1 MRRLLLVGLAIVSL
15 VAASIGMGTAAPT
28 VDTLRFV
35 WYTNGSD
42 LPAIQALVS
51 VYNSQNPDTKV
62 ELSVV
67 PFANL
72 DTLLT
77 TQASAGQAPDLA
89 RVTAP
94 YLYDNY
100 ALDLRPY
107 FQDKS
112 FAKQFLPGAMS
123 LTTLPSGAV
132 FGFPHDLT
140 MNGPFI
146 NLTLVKK
153 AGLALPKGDKV
164 SWATWMDLAT
174 KVAKAAGVPY
184 AAALDRS
191 GHRLDGFIQSYGGGY
206 FTPDGKGVRITSPAN
221 LQAVNFFVDVNKN
234 GAMPLE
240 VWAGGGSGYADARQ
254 LFVNQQLVFYIS
266 GNWQMSF
273 FQDTIGSKF
282 DWQVVLNACQV
293 QCGGMPGGNFL
304 VAFKSSKAP
313 AKLARFMEYLGSKAS
328 MEAYDQEA
336 YLLPT
341 RLDLLQ
347 SGVKYAA
354 GNDDMNTFIK
364 GIAMMPKSAY
374 TDNYNRHFQ
383 QVADEVRDRVTQA
396 IIGQLTVQQA
406 LDAAQAKAQ
415 DLIK

>member
-164 SWATWMDLAT
+164 PWATWMDLAT

-206 FTPDGKGVRITSPAN
+206 FTPDGKGVRDQQSGEPAGDQ
-221 LQAVNFFVDVNKN
+221 LLRRCEQERGHAARSLGGRGVRVRRCAAAVRESATRVLHL
-234 GAMPLE
+234 GQL
-240 VWAGGGSGYADARQ
+240 AD
-254 LFVNQQLVFYIS
+254 
-266 GNWQMSF
+266 
-273 FQDTIGSKF
+273 
-282 DWQVVLNACQV
+282 VVL
-293 QCGGMPGGNFL
+293 PGHD
-304 VAFKSSKAP
+304 
-313 AKLARFMEYLGSKAS
+313 R
-328 MEAYDQEA
+328 
-336 YLLPT
+336 
-341 RLDLLQ
+341 
-347 SGVKYAA
+347 
-354 GNDDMNTFIK
+354 
-364 GIAMMPKSAY
+364 
-374 TDNYNRHFQ
+374 Q
-383 QVADEVRDRVTQA
+383 QV
-396 IIGQLTVQQA
+396 
-406 LDAAQAKAQ
+406 
-415 DLIK
+415 